1 MHTLF
6 FFQKSIHTQK
16 TLSLFRLVL
25 FIHLSSQ
32 SPELRPDFGS
42 ILRTIESEFSE
53 SITTR
58 SFSEESDVVDV
69 MSDGVKRDDDEML
82 NKTKMSD
89 DEMLNKTKVNEEKL
103 SKTKVSPK

>member
-6 FFQKSIHTQK
+6 FFKDIHTQRI
-16 TLSLFRLVL
+16 LSLFHLAL
-25 FIHLSSQ
+25 FIRLSSQ

-53 SITTR
+53 SIATH
-58 SFSEESDVVDV
+58 SFSEESDVVGV
-69 MSDGVKRDDDEML
+69 MSDRTKR
-82 NKTKMSD
+82 SD
-89 DEMLNKTKVNEEKL
+89 DEMLNKTKTSDEEMLNKTKVKEEEL